1 MCSFITLDVVT
12 RLYWHTS
19 WQLKSEKSYRGKWW
33 LAWLPGQVQVISI
46 YSMKRNNFLM
56 WISINLVF
64 HKRFIVTADPP
75 PNLSLTAK
83 TFPMGHWWKIHIIS
97 KHILY
102 FIKGFVTPKFKHLSL
117 WKVNAT
123 PWEAAAMVSLGECQ
137 VNQSWTSLSISKR
150 PKNGGK
156 QAFYSY

>member
-1 MCSFITLDVVT
+1 MIFNVCRDPLVLTHKLAIEV
-12 RLYWHTS
+12 R
-19 WQLKSEKSYRGKWW
+19 KSYRSKWW
-33 LAWLPGQVQVISI
+33 LAWLPGQVHVISI

-64 HKRFIVTADPP
+64 HKRFIITADPP

-123 PWEAAAMVSLGECQ
+123 PWEAAAVVSLGACQ
-137 VNQSWTSLSISKR
+137 VGHWHHSGTYISKR
-150 PKNGGK
+150 
-156 QAFYSY
+156 